1 MDSARL
7 MRICLVISLLFHAA
21 ILLAIQKVF
30 PFRWNME
37 ALHTYKVELIRPP
50 INDIDLDNLPNTLI
64 EHLKSQEKSEV
75 LESQDTISLDTKDK
89 RYITYTG
96 MIKEKIMY
104 HWIYPPEARLH
115 RLEGNIIVLFS
126 LQRDG
131 TMSGIRITSPSGHK
145 ILDNEVIRAITR
157 AAPFPLFPGDIKV
170 KRLNINARFDYRLS
184 SQEQNNQN

>member
-7 MRICLVISLLFHAA
+7 MRICLIISLLFHAA

-37 ALHTYKVELIRPP
+37 TLHTYKVELIRPP
-50 INDIDLDNLPNTLI
+50 INDLDLDNLPSTLI
-64 EHLKSQEKSEV
+64 EHLKSQEKPEV

-96 MIKEKIMY
+96 MIKEEIMY
-104 HWIYPPEARLH
+104 HWMYPPEARLYL
-115 RLEGNIIVLFS
+115 LEGNITVLFS

-131 TMSGIRITSPSGHK
+131 TMSGLGITSPSGHK
-145 ILDNEVIRAITR
+145 TLDNEVIRAITR
-157 AAPFPLFPGDIKV
+157 AAPFPPFPGDIKV

-184 SQEQNNQN
+184 PQQQNN